1 MDNYHKISIIPM
13 VLCMPVII
21 YWMFVASDTVG
32 WSFAVIT
39 ALLLT
44 YCFVTGICLSDV
56 ESRRREIRKI
66 IKNGKCTVGTVKK
79 IIVVDRF
86 LKGTNIQ
93 LFKSYIL
100 EVEAETEFRKT
111 GTYYSMPVYVWRKKR
126 ISQTARVYTWN
137 NRYFVWYEKFNSKSS
152 YLMVNDARRREEV
165 SFDRLIY
172 DVMTCVGYLLLIFGK
187 YISEFL

>member
-39 ALLLT
+39 ALLLA

-187 YISEFL
+187 YISEIL

>member
-39 ALLLT
+39 ALLLA